1 MIVFSQ
7 PLSSHTLMT
16 VKDNVF
22 NLVLKY
28 FIRQWSAVEVNHPRL
43 KKQLRQLLVSRGEDF
58 VLSTACFFF
67 CMRRFS
73 RYFQDQLE
81 NFRNGAEFIWARE
94 S

>member
-1 MIVFSQ
+1 
-7 PLSSHTLMT
+7 MT

-67 CMRRFS
+67 LHAAILQVFPGLIRKFS
-73 RYFQDQLE
+73 KRSRIYLGS
-81 NFRNGAEFIWARE
+81 RVLVGVPGR
-94 S
+94 